1 MAILSFTVTLSWLHS
16 ILQTSRFFHWWKH
29 IIFLFVNPPTKKVKW
44 LLKENFTNKSITS
57 ATVIQEA
64 LTHPGLSWLTHGSN
78 QRSPSATKQ
87 QMISPGK
94 LLWWITTLQGDK
106 ISRSHHT
113 NKKNWVI
120 RSGCALS
127 RLVLYK
133 LQSDY
138 VDEIHE
144 LNLSAVQWH
153 LPQSLKR
160 IYAGVRGQL
169 KKGWYHHFWKAH
181 LSSKVF
187 LFAVETIRPKTEK
200 PKTIS
205 WSFLRVLTSL
215 VSVCPNFLFLQGSQ
229 SNWIK
234 ARAYDFILP
243 SAPL

>member
-1 MAILSFTVTLSWLHS
+1 
-16 ILQTSRFFHWWKH
+16 
-29 IIFLFVNPPTKKVKW
+29 
-44 LLKENFTNKSITS
+44 
-57 ATVIQEA
+57 
-64 LTHPGLSWLTHGSN
+64 
-78 QRSPSATKQ
+78 
-87 QMISPGK
+87 MISPGK
-94 LLWWITTLQGDK
+94 LLWWITTLQGDE
-106 ISRSHHT
+106 ISHSHHT
-113 NKKNWVI
+113 DNKKNWVI

-144 LNLSAVQWH
+144 LNLSAVQRH

-160 IYAGVRGQL
+160 IYAGVREQL

-205 WSFLRVLTSL
+205 WSLLCVLTSL
-215 VSVCPNFLFLQGSQ
+215 VSVCPNFLFLQGRQ

-234 ARAYDFILP
+234 ARARLHFPFSTSLKALSP
-243 SAPL
+243 KAATRWGTEG